1 VESTGKLI
9 LLVGVALLVIGGVIY
24 LVGRLGVGP
33 LPGDIAIRRGNL
45 RIFIPIGTS
54 ILLSIILSVVLNL
67 LIRR

>member
-1 VESTGKLI
+1 MESTGKLI
-9 LLVGVALLVIGGVIY
+9 LLLGVALLVIGGIIY
-24 LVGRLGVGP
+24 LVGRLGLGP

-54 ILLSIILSVVLNL
+54 ILLSIILTVVLNL

>member
-9 LLVGVALLVIGGVIY
+9 LLLGLGLLVIGGVIY
-24 LVGRLGVGP
+24 LIGRLGMGP

-54 ILLSIILSVVLNL
+54 ILLSIVLTLLINL

>member
-9 LLVGVALLVIGGVIY
+9 LLLGAALLVIGGVIY
-24 LVGRLGVGP
+24 LVGRLGLGP

-45 RIFIPIGTS
+45 RIFVPIGTS
-54 ILLSIILSVVLNL
+54 ILLSIILTVVLNL

>member
-1 VESTGKLI
+1 MESTGKLI
-9 LLVGVALLVIGGVIY
+9 LLLGVALLLVGGVIY
-24 LVGRLGVGP
+24 LVGRLGLGP

-54 ILLSIILSVVLNL
+54 ILLSIILTVVLNL